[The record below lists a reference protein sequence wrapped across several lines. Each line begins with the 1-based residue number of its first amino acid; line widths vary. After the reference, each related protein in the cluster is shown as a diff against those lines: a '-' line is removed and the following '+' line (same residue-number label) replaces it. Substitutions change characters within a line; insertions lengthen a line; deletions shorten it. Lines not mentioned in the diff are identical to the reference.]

1 MTSNP
6 SGITPVDMRVLV
18 RPDPVEEKTKG
29 GILLADTT
37 KEKEKYAGTRA
48 TLIAKGPNAF
58 REWGLTE
65 DGEPRN
71 GIGIGSRVHFAQY
84 SGARI
89 KGEDG
94 EDYVIMNDADITSI
108 IEGSHV

>member
-1 MTSNP
+1 MYPNP
-6 SGITPVDMRVLV
+6 SGIEPVDMRVLV
-18 RPDPVEEKTKG
+18 KPDPVEEKTKG
-29 GILLADTT
+29 GILLAETT
-37 KEKEKYAGTRA
+37 QEKQKYAGTKA

-58 REWGLTE
+58 RDWGLTD

-71 GIGIGSRVHFAQY
+71 GIQPGSRVHFAQY

-108 IEGSHV
+108 IEGSNV